1 MKKCNIV
8 KARKFK
14 KKNKKNRERADGH
27 GCIGIGGVGYTCN
40 TLQRSFD
47 SLQTALVRAIQ
58 GKDQARRHIAK
69 MKIKGFDIALI
80 RLSSACCLTCN
91 IFKSGYKLYK
101 ENFGR
106 MVIFL

>member
-14 KKNKKNRERADGH
+14 KKIKKSGEG
-27 GCIGIGGVGYTCN
+27 GCLRMHWHRGGVGYTCN

-69 MKIKGFDIALI
+69 MKIKGFNIALI
-80 RLSSACCLTCN
+80 RLSAVCYLTCD
-91 IFKSGYKLYK
+91 IFMFVYKLY
-101 ENFGR
+101 R
-106 MVIFL
+106 

>member
-1 MKKCNIV
+1 MNIDIMINNIILHNKLSCVYEKIQHCKSV
-8 KARKFK
+8 KIQ
-14 KKNKKNRERADGH
+14 KKNKKNRERTDVY

-69 MKIKGFDIALI
+69 M
-80 RLSSACCLTCN
+80 
-91 IFKSGYKLYK
+91 
-101 ENFGR
+101 
-106 MVIFL
+106 